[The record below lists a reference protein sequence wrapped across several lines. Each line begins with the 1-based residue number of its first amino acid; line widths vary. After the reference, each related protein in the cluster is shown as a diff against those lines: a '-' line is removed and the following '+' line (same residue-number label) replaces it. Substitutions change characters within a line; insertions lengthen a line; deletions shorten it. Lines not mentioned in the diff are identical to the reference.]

1 MFAQDHWVLNSHL
14 AIDAGLRLEA
24 QTITYTT
31 RAAPRTGFVWTPDS
45 GKTVVRGGIGVFYDS
60 VPLDVYAFN
69 TYPQQ
74 TITTYNSVRR
84 SGGTAGAIHQPH
96 RAGGA
101 IELSVY
107 R

>member
-24 QTITYTT
+24 QTITYTS
-31 RAAPRTGFVWTPDS
+31 RAAPRTGFEWTPDV

-60 VPLDVYAFN
+60 VPLDVYAFSG
-69 TYPQQ
+69 YPEQ
-74 TITTYNSVRR
+74 TITTYLRR
-84 SGGTAGAIHQPH
+84 RRGAAVEYHQPH

-101 IELSVY
+101 IALSVY